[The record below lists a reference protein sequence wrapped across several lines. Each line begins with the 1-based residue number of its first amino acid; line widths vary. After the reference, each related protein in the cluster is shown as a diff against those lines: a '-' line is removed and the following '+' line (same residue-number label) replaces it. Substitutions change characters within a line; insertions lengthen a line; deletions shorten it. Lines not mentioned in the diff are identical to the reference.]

1 VRRALLVFAVLALA
15 GCGGGK
21 RSDGTATVWVTHDRG
36 ARVVYAGT
44 VPAGLDG
51 IQALERKLKVT
62 TSYGGRYLESVDG
75 VAGSLSGQRDWFFF
89 VDGIEG
95 ERSATEVTLR
105 PGDVLWWD
113 YRHWDGATMS
123 IPVVA
128 GAYPEPFIHGFPG
141 TTSVVASDS
150 KLAAQIA
157 AQVHG
162 VVGPAAKARNS
173 IVIGG
178 KLAPQ
183 TVRIERVGNGARLE
197 LGLAIARR
205 LARDPHALR
214 FRY

>member
-1 VRRALLVFAVLALA
+1 M
-15 GCGGGK
+15 K
-21 RSDGTATVWVTHDRG
+21 RFVN
-36 ARVVYAGT
+36 
-44 VPAGLDG
+44 
-51 IQALERKLKVT
+51 
-62 TSYGGRYLESVDG
+62 G
-75 VAGSLSGQRDWFFF
+75 V
-89 VDGIEG
+89 EG
-95 ERSATEVTLR
+95 DRSATEVTLKQ
-105 PGDVLWWD
+105 GDVLWWD
-113 YRHWDGATMS
+113 YRHWDAATMS

-141 TTSVVASDS
+141 TTNVVAPDP

-162 VVGPAAKARNS
+162 VVGSPAKARNS

-178 KLAPQ
+178 TLQPQ

-214 FRY
+214 FHF